1 MTGVGS
7 GVRGAPRGAHPRVT
21 ASPMRSPDRATR
33 VRSPARGPRP
43 RAPSWGR
50 WGSIL
55 PVCAVL
61 LVCAFALAGP
71 APAAAQASSSASLE
85 IAEAAADSGD
95 VERARELLDAWI
107 ATREGDASSD
117 RRERA
122 RFLEARLAE
131 DPDSARRLY
140 ARLAVESGSEIGARA
155 RLRLAQLRLARGEAE
170 AALGDLEL
178 VRADFPGS
186 PAAAESWLWTGRARR
201 AAGAPGEACRA
212 YDRAGRA
219 AARTGLADLRRR
231 AEEARSVC
239 RERDGA
245 AATADGAP
253 GGDGAAD
260 DAPPDGR
267 WVVQLGAFRDPSAAE
282 ELRERAEEAGFRAR
296 VVTTADDRRLHRV
309 RVGRF
314 GGRTA
319 AEAVARRLEGRGFR
333 ALIVESAGTEDGP

>member
-1 MTGVGS
+1 MTG
-7 GVRGAPRGAHPRVT
+7 
-21 ASPMRSPDRATR
+21 RAL
-33 VRSPARGPRP
+33 GF
-43 RAPSWGR
+43 
-50 WGSIL
+50 L
-55 PVCAVL
+55 
-61 LVCAFALAGP
+61 ALATLLAWPFP
-71 APAAAQASSSASLE
+71 AVAQASSSGSLE
-85 IAEAAADSGD
+85 VAEAAADSGH

-107 ATREGDASSD
+107 ATREGDAPSD
-117 RRERA
+117 RWERA

-186 PAAAESWLWTGRARR
+186 PAAAESWLWTGRARQ
-201 AAGAPGEACRA
+201 ASGAPGAACRA
-212 YDRAGRA
+212 FDRAGRA
-219 AARTGLADLRRR
+219 ADGAGLADLRRR
-231 AEEARSVC
+231 AEDARSAC
-239 RERDGA
+239 RGRDGET
-245 AATADGAP
+245 ATAEATTPEGETPA
-253 GGDGAAD
+253 
-260 DAPPDGR
+260 GR

-282 ELRERAEEAGFRAR
+282 ELRERAEEAGFQAR

-319 AEAVARRLEGRGFR
+319 AEAVARRLENRGFR
-333 ALIVESAGTEDGP
+333 ALIVATAGTEDGP

>member
-1 MTGVGS
+1 MTG
-7 GVRGAPRGAHPRVT
+7 
-21 ASPMRSPDRATR
+21 
-33 VRSPARGPRP
+33 VRSPARSL
-43 RAPSWGR
+43 RARASSWAEVTR
-50 WGSIL
+50 
-55 PVCAVL
+55 VL
-61 LVCAFALAGP
+61 LACAACLA
-71 APAAAQASSSASLE
+71 APVPTAAQASSPASLE
-85 IAEAAADSGD
+85 SAEAAADSGD

-107 ATREGDASSD
+107 ATREGDAPSG

-122 RFLEARLAE
+122 RFLAARLAE

-155 RLRLAQLRLARGEAE
+155 RLRLAQLRLARGEPE

-186 PAAAESWLWTGRARR
+186 PAAAESWLWTGRARQ
-201 AAGAPGEACRA
+201 ADGASGAACRA

-219 AARTGLADLRRR
+219 AARSGLVDLRRR
-231 AEEARSVC
+231 AEEARSAC
-239 RERDGA
+239 RDGDSA
-245 AATADGAP
+245 AEGASP
-253 GGDGAAD
+253 A
-260 DAPPDGR
+260 GR

-282 ELRERAEEAGFRAR
+282 ELRERAEGAGFRAR

-333 ALIVESAGTEDGP
+333 TLIMESAGTEDGS

>member
-1 MTGVGS
+1 MRGVGS
-7 GVRGAPRGAHPRVT
+7 GVRKAPRGAHPRVT
-21 ASPMRSPDRATR
+21 MSPRHAPERVTR
-33 VRSPARGPRP
+33 VRSPARSLRP
-43 RAPSWGR
+43 RAPSWAEVTR
-50 WGSIL
+50 
-55 PVCAVL
+55 VL
-61 LVCAFALAGP
+61 LACAACFAAP
-71 APAAAQASSSASLE
+71 APTAAQDSSSPSLE
-85 IAEAAADSGD
+85 VAEAAADSGD

-107 ATREGDASSD
+107 ATREGDAPSD
-117 RRERA
+117 RWERA

-186 PAAAESWLWTGRARR
+186 PAAAESWLWTGRARQ
-201 AAGAPGEACRA
+201 AAGAPGAACRA

-219 AARTGLADLRRR
+219 AAGAELADLRRR
-231 AEEARSVC
+231 AEEARSAC
-239 RERDGA
+239 RERGGEPASAAGA
-245 AATADGAP
+245 AEGDSAP
-253 GGDGAAD
+253 EDASAA
-260 DAPPDGR
+260 GR

-319 AEAVARRLEGRGFR
+319 AEAVARRLEDRGFR
-333 ALIVESAGTEDGP
+333 ALIVESAGTEDGS